1 MQNKNNL
8 RGEAQF
14 QLEAARTG
22 VVVLQMMEK
31 RGKRECSLLGKD
43 DYIRDHFGVT
53 GNHFGFGNICVKDK
67 QVFR

>member
-43 DYIRDHFGVT
+43 GYIRDHFGVT
-53 GNHFGFGNICVKDK
+53 EPFCFWKHLCEG
-67 QVFR
+67 QTSL